1 MRICLMRM
9 MHDEDDAHKNDEDD
23 AKKVL
28 HSSSSSS
35 NSKLSIKYIDKREV
49 SLRGTVISHYLIC

>member
-1 MRICLMRM
+1 MMRI

-35 NSKLSIKYIDKREV
+35 KLSIIYIDYVTEV
-49 SLRGTVISHYLIC
+49 LLTDRIID